1 MARSPA
7 HATLLLVVAV
17 VAAAAATCWPT
28 AAGENEA
35 VAEICKKTAYP
46 DLCIATAGKQAS
58 KYGAA
63 VDPLAVLNMQVDAFA
78 MRTEAARKHLTGVVK
93 TATPKAAK
101 ALDLCDSLYLDVEDN
116 LGAARRAIGFK
127 DAVTIRAMMGM
138 AAQDMQGCDEQF
150 RKVGEQNPMD
160 HFDQSLLKMS
170 EICRSL
176 SNMI

>member
-17 VAAAAATCWPT
+17 VAAAACWTT
-28 AAGENEA
+28 AAGENEE
-35 VAEICKKTAYP
+35 VAEICKKTSYP
-46 DLCIATAGKQAS
+46 EVCIATAGKQAS
-58 KYGAA
+58 KYGAT

-78 MRTEAARKHLTGVVK
+78 MRTEAARKHLTEAVK
-93 TATPKAAK
+93 TATPKGAK

-150 RKVGEQNPMD
+150 RKVGEKNPMD
-160 HFDQSLLKMS
+160 HFNRSLLEMS

>member
-1 MARSPA
+1 MARPA
-7 HATLLLVVAV
+7 HVSTTLLLAVAV
-17 VAAAAATCWPT
+17 VAADSCWSK
-28 AAGENEA
+28 AAGENAA
-35 VAEICKKTAYP
+35 VANICKRTPYP
-46 DLCIATAGKQAS
+46 ELCTTTAGKQS
-58 KYGAA
+58 VRYSAA

-78 MRTEAARKHLTGVVK
+78 KRTEAARAHLKTVVK
-93 TATPKAAK
+93 TATPAAAT

-127 DAVTIRAMMGM
+127 DAVTIRAMMSM

-150 RKVGEQNPMD
+150 RKVGEKNPMD
-160 HFDQSLLKMS
+160 HFNQSLLKMS